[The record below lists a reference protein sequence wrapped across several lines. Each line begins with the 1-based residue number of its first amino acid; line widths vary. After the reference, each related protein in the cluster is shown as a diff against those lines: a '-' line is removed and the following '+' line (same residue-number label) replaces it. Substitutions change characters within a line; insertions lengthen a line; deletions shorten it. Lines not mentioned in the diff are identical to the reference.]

1 MVRRWLDLIQETT
14 ARGVHV
20 RRARVV
26 TVPHTD
32 YTRWL
37 LEVSHQ
43 NITAGEEIRY
53 LSRQLIDTDRLT
65 TDDWWLFD
73 DEAVAFTVFEPAGR
87 WAGGALTTDRKI
99 VNYIREVRDLVWEAA
114 IPHAEYLSRGN
125 R

>member
-1 MVRRWLDLIQETT
+1 M
-14 ARGVHV
+14 
-20 RRARVV
+20 
-26 TVPHTD
+26 
-32 YTRWL
+32 
-37 LEVSHQ
+37 SHQ